1 VFRREAAPSPIA
13 TTLFHLTSWCTDLEA
28 SCKRS
33 GAGASTSRQSHK
45 EGHVLQPLGFAA
57 TRSSFRDDAPDRP
70 TVTLGLRTG
79 DEPMIVETV
88 GGGTVRTRPGSV
100 PGPDGRSKEGHS

>member
-45 EGHVLQPLGFAA
+45 EGHALQPLVSLPLDLHSA
-57 TRSSFRDDAPDRP
+57 TTHP
-70 TVTLGLRTG
+70 TAL
-79 DEPMIVETV
+79 P
-88 GGGTVRTRPGSV
+88 
-100 PGPDGRSKEGHS
+100 